1 MSCLFRITEALD
13 NLVTLLT
20 PQMELVSTCMVDMID
35 QDLFSILPV
44 TIQAELLTLS
54 EENLSKLPSFL
65 FTAVDISEDT
75 PQLNEILKKL
85 RQHSLESLGLVTDE
99 ECDDDPGLLEF
110 WDKIMSEKKTH
121 EVCEMAKFVIHH
133 VQKYNIESLVDLGS
147 GKAYLSQVLST
158 MHNIPVLA
166 IDSKEGNTRGA
177 EVREKN
183 LKAKWAALEIRATE
197 RKDGHVPSN
206 RKKRA
211 KNKHKKVKV
220 EEGGNL
226 NDSSALPHDHQLV
239 TLTQYVEDGADIGDL
254 IDKNFPTKNKNYG
267 LIGLHTCGNL
277 ATTSLRTF
285 LTSPGCKFICN
296 VGCCYNH
303 LTEDV
308 KGFPLS
314 KHLQNRQLTLPRL
327 ARMLAVQ
334 PLERLATSNTLPN
347 KSLLWRAV
355 LEMILHKVA
364 PDLPKEE
371 RVVGRIAVKSK
382 NFVDYARR
390 AFAKLKVESDLSD
403 SALSELFNK
412 YEMEFGSKLNCFY
425 QYRALFSPLVEA
437 VILTDRL
444 LFMKE
449 QGINNTSL
457 VKLFDST
464 ISPRSYAIVST
475 K

>member
-1 MSCLFRITEALD
+1 LD
-13 NLVTLLT
+13 NLVKLLT
-20 PQMELVSTCMVDMID
+20 PQLELVSTCMVDMID
-35 QDLFSILPV
+35 KDLFSILPV
-44 TIQAELLTLS
+44 TIQAELLVLS
-54 EENLSKLPSFL
+54 EEDLCKLPSCL
-65 FTAVDISEDT
+65 FSGVNISEDA
-75 PQLNEILKKL
+75 PQINSVLKKL
-85 RQHSLESLGLVTDE
+85 RQHSLESLGLVTDIQ
-99 ECDDDPGLLEF
+99 CDEDPGLLEF

-121 EVCEMAKFVIHH
+121 EVCEMSKFVMRY
-133 VQKYNIESLVDLGS
+133 VQKYSIDCLVDLGS

-158 MHNIPVLA
+158 MHNTPVLA
-166 IDSKEGNTRGA
+166 IDSKEGNTKGA
-177 EVREKN
+177 EIREKN
-183 LKAKWAALEIRATE
+183 LKAKWAALEVRAAE
-197 RKDGHVPSN
+197 RKDGQVPSN

-211 KNKHKKVKV
+211 KKKHEIIKVN
-220 EEGGNL
+220 EGEIL
-226 NDSSALPHDHQLV
+226 NDSPAEPSDHLLV

-254 IDKNFPTKNKNYG
+254 VDKNFPRKNHNYG

-277 ATTSLRTF
+277 ASTSLRTF

-303 LTEDV
+303 LSEDA

-314 KHLQNRQLTLPRL
+314 KHLQNQQFTLPRL

-355 LEMILHKVA
+355 LEMILNKVA
-364 PDLPKEE
+364 SDLTKEE
-371 RVVGRIAVKSK
+371 RIVGRIAVKSK
-382 NFVDYARR
+382 NFVDYVRR
-390 AFAKLKVESDLSD
+390 AFSKLKVDSDISD
-403 SALSELFNK
+403 NDISEMFNI
-412 YEMEFGSKLNCFY
+412 YEVEFGAKLHCFY

-449 QGINNTSL
+449 QGITNTFL
-457 VKLFDST
+457 MKLFDST
-464 ISPRSYAIVST
+464 ISPRSYAIVAI